1 MIQEQ
6 IYLEQLPQP
15 ALEIREGAVCAMNP
29 AARAQLPSLS
39 PGSPVPE
46 FLSLPLTGPEQTGC
60 FESQGETFLF
70 TRLSAPEKQLLLFRP
85 AGDNGLT
92 ASQVEGFSRQMRGQ
106 MGQLLNQVQ
115 LLSRQ
120 LRDAQQH
127 PQQLNQLNHSFH
139 QMLRLVNNLE
149 FLNIPMDQAQSL
161 FTPVTMDLAGLCQQ
175 LRRQAAPML
184 RKAGVE
190 LEFVSPCTSLL
201 IPGDPQ
207 LLQRMLLSLIS
218 NAAKAA
224 PGGKVTLELRVWGE
238 KAVLTVSDSGT
249 QETDLSALLQKEEN
263 HIPAPGE
270 GAGMGLD
277 VVRRIVALHGGAL
290 LSRTG
295 DLGGL
300 TFTVALP
307 TGPLSFSL
315 PLHSPSVESD
325 AGISPFL
332 LELADLLPG
341 ELFDVDT
348 D

>member
-15 ALEIREGAVCAMNP
+15 ALEIHEGAVCAMN
-29 AARAQLPSLS
+29 AAASAQLPSLS

-60 FESQGETFLF
+60 FDCQGKTFLF
-70 TRLSAPEKQLLLFRP
+70 TRLSTPEKQLILFRP

-115 LLSRQ
+115 LLSQ
-120 LRDAQQH
+120 KLQNGDQQSR
-127 PQQLNQLNHSFH
+127 QLNQLNHSFH

-149 FLNIPMDQAQSL
+149 FLNIPMDQARAL
-161 FTPVTMDLAGLCQQ
+161 FAPVTMDLAGLCQQ
-175 LRRQAAPML
+175 LRHQGAPML

-190 LEFVSPCTSLL
+190 LEFISPCTGLL

-224 PGGKVTLELRVWGE
+224 PGGRVTLELRTWGE
-238 KAVLTVSDSGT
+238 KAVLTVSDSST
-249 QETDLSALLQKEEN
+249 QETDLSALLQKDES
-263 HIPAPGE
+263 HIPAPGD

-277 VVRRIVALHGGAL
+277 VARRIAALHGGTL

-295 DLGGL
+295 DQGGL

-307 TGPLSFSL
+307 TGPLSPSL
-315 PLHSPSVESD
+315 SLHSPSVESD

-341 ELFDVDT
+341 ELFDVDA

>member
-15 ALEIREGAVCAMNP
+15 ALEVREGAVRAMNA

-60 FESQGETFLF
+60 FDHQGETFLF
-70 TRLSAPEKQLLLFRP
+70 TRLSAPEKQLLLFRR
-85 AGDNGLT
+85 AGEHGLT

-106 MGQLLNQVQ
+106 MGQLLNQVE
-115 LLSRQ
+115 LLSQQ
-120 LRDAQQH
+120 LQH
-127 PQQLNQLNHSFH
+127 QGQAPGQLNQLNHSFH

-149 FLNIPMDQAQSL
+149 FLNIPMDQAQVL
-161 FTPVTMDLAGLCQQ
+161 FAPVTMDLAGLCQQ

-190 LEFVSPCTSLL
+190 LEFVSPCTGLL

-224 PGGKVTLELRVWGE
+224 PGGRVTLELRVWGE

-249 QETDLSALLQKEEN
+249 QAVDLSALLQKEDGR
-263 HIPAPGE
+263 IPAPGE

-277 VVRRIVALHGGAL
+277 VVGRIVELHGGTL

-295 DLGGL
+295 DGGGL

-307 TGPLSFSL
+307 TGPLPSAL

-325 AGISPFL
+325 GGISPFL

-341 ELFDVDT
+341 DLFEVDT